1 MQGSGVILNLG
12 WMILGAALFGVLA
25 RMVRL
30 PSIVGYLVAG
40 LLLGPATG
48 AIVLTPAINEISDMG
63 IVLLLFLVGLEL
75 TIARIRD
82 VGKVAVAGGLAQ
94 IALTGAGGYALC
106 HVLGFGALESLFLAF
121 ALTISSTVVV
131 VKVLT
136 DKGELDS
143 LHGRIAVGIFLIQ
156 DLVVLVAL
164 TLLSGFSPRQGL
176 DIAGVAANL
185 LKALGGMAVLLG
197 GVLAA
202 SRHALPRPFAWAS
215 GSQATLF
222 IWSLG
227 WCFLVV
233 AAARFGNLSV
243 ELGAFF
249 AGLSLAQLPY
259 THDLQHRI
267 KPLMSLFVAV
277 FFVSLGVRMAPGEIG
292 SVIGTALVLSAFV
305 LAGKAVIFLTIIS
318 RFGYGER
325 TGFQASVAIAQIS
338 EFSFILVGAAAASGL
353 VGGRVVT
360 VTALVGIITI
370 AVSSYMILYS
380 GPLYRLCHRLGILR
394 IFQAPQNE
402 DGGPEMALPGQVI
415 VIGMNTLG
423 RRIAETLHRRG
434 EIVLAIDTDPRKLRG
449 LPCRT
454 LHGNIEYRAVLEEQ
468 GFAHAKLVVSA
479 LQIEDTNDLL
489 AYRCKEAGVPCC
501 IHAVDLSVMENLLAH
516 DVAYFMLPKVDAVKY
531 QSALLRERGLLGE
544 NPQPG

>member
-1 MQGSGVILNLG
+1 MQGSGLIWNLG
-12 WMILGAALFGVLA
+12 WMILGAAVLGVLA
-25 RMVRL
+25 RMIRL

-40 LLLGPATG
+40 LLLGPVTG
-48 AIVLTPAINEISDMG
+48 VIILTPAIDEISDMG

-75 TIARIRD
+75 SIAKIRD

-94 IALTGAGGYALC
+94 VVLTGAGGYAIC
-106 HVLGFGALESLFLAF
+106 HGMGFGAVESLFLAF

-136 DKGELDS
+136 DKDELDS
-143 LHGRIAVGIFLIQ
+143 LHGRIAIGIFLIQ
-156 DLVVLVAL
+156 DLVVIVVL
-164 TLLSGFSPRQGL
+164 TFLSGLSPGQGL
-176 DIAGVAANL
+176 DAGAVAVNL

-202 SRHALPRPFAWAS
+202 SRYALPRPFAWAS

-277 FFVSLGVRMAPGEIG
+277 FFVSLGVQMAPGEIG
-292 SVIGTALVLSAFV
+292 PVIGMALVLSAFV
-305 LAGKAVIFLTIIS
+305 LIGKAVIFLTIIS

-325 TGFQASVAIAQIS
+325 TGFQASVTIAQIS
-338 EFSFILVGAAAASGL
+338 EFSFILVGVGAASGL
-353 VGGRVVT
+353 VGGRVVA

-370 AVSSYMILYS
+370 AVSSHMILHS
-380 GPLYRLCHRLGILR
+380 AHLYRLCHRLGLLR
-394 IFQAPQNE
+394 IFGASQKEADE
-402 DGGPEMALPGQVI
+402 PEKALQDHVI

-423 RRIAETLHRRG
+423 RRIAESLHRRG
-434 EIVLAIDTDPRKLRG
+434 EIVLAIDSDPHKLRG

-468 GFAHAKLVVSA
+468 GLANAKLVVSA
-479 LQIEDTNDLL
+479 MQIEDTNDLL
-489 AYRCKEAGVPCC
+489 AYRCKESRVPCC
-501 IHAVDLSVMENLLAH
+501 IHAADLSVMENLLDQ
-516 DVAYFMLPKVDAVKY
+516 DVAYFLLPKVDAVKY
-531 QSALLRERGLLGE
+531 QSALLRARGLLGGS
-544 NPQPG
+544 PP